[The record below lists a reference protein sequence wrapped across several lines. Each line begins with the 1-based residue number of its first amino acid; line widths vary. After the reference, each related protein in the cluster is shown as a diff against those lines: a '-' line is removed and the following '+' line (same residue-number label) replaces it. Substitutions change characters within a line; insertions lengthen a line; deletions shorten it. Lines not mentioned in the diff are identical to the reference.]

1 MIYLILAIISSAL
14 VSIIMRLSEKHVSG
28 NVGMLAVNYLMCI
41 TIAGIGSGFGNL
53 FPQVDGFGFTLGL
66 GLFNGLLYLAGFVLL
81 QVNVKRNGVVMSST
95 FMKLGVLVSMVVSI
109 GFFGEKPEVFQVIGF
124 LLAVAAII
132 LINFEKEQTTM
143 GFKAGLIL
151 LLLAGGGGD
160 AMSKVFEVLG
170 NPELSEQF
178 LLYTFGSALILCI
191 ALMVYKKEKP
201 GKLELLFGLLIGVPN
216 FYSAKFL
223 LKALGSVPAV
233 ITYPTY
239 SIATIV
245 VVSLTGV
252 LFFKEK
258 VGKRQKIAMG
268 IIFVALALLNI

>member
-1 MIYLILAIISSAL
+1 MIYLVLAILSSAL

-81 QVNVKRNGVVMSST
+81 QINVKRNGVVMSST
-95 FMKLGVLVSMVVSI
+95 FMKLGVLVPMVVSI
-109 GFFGEKPEVFQVIGF
+109 GFFGEKPELFQVIGF
-124 LLAVAAII
+124 CLAVLAII

-170 NPELSEQF
+170 NSELTEQF
-178 LLYTFGSALILCI
+178 LLYTFGSALLLCI
-191 ALMVYKKEKP
+191 ALMVFRKEKP
-201 GKLELLFGLLIGVPN
+201 GKKELLFGLLIGVPN

-252 LFFKEK
+252 VFFKEK

>member
-1 MIYLILAIISSAL
+1 MIYLILAILSSAL

-53 FPQVDGFGFTLGL
+53 FPQMDGFGFTLGL
-66 GLFNGLLYLAGFVLL
+66 GLFNGILYLAGFVLL
-81 QVNVKRNGVVMSST
+81 QINVKRNGVVMSST
-95 FMKLGVLVSMVVSI
+95 FMKLGVLVPMVVSI
-109 GFFGEKPEVFQVIGF
+109 GFFGENPEIFQVIGF
-124 LLAVAAII
+124 ILAILAII

-143 GFKAGLIL
+143 EFKAGLIL

-178 LLYTFGSALILCI
+178 LLYTFGSALILCTG
-191 ALMVYKKEKP
+191 LMIYKREKLGIKEI
-201 GKLELLFGLLIGVPN
+201 LFGLLIGVPN

-252 LFFKEK
+252 IFFEEK

-268 IIFVALALLNI
+268 IIFIALALLNI

>member
-1 MIYLILAIISSAL
+1 MIYLILAILSSAL

-41 TIAGIGSGFGNL
+41 TIAGIGSGMGNL
-53 FPQVDGFGFTLGL
+53 FPQVEGFGFTLAL

-81 QVNVKRNGVVMSST
+81 QINVKRNGVVMSST
-95 FMKLGVLVSMVVSI
+95 FMKLGVLVPMIVSI
-109 GFFGEKPEVFQVIGF
+109 GFFGEKPEIFQVLGF
-124 LLAVAAII
+124 ILAVAAII

-143 GFKAGLIL
+143 EFKAGLIL

-170 NPELSEQF
+170 NPVLSEQF
-178 LLYTFGSALILCI
+178 LLYTFGSALILCTG
-191 ALMVYKKEKP
+191 LMVYKKEKL
-201 GKLELLFGLLIGVPN
+201 GIKEVLFGLLIGVPN

>member
-1 MIYLILAIISSAL
+1 MIYLILAILSSAL

-53 FPQVDGFGFTLGL
+53 FPQTEGFGFALGL
-66 GLFNGLLYLAGFVLL
+66 GLFNGVLYLAGFVLL
-81 QVNVKRNGVVMSST
+81 QINVKRNGVVMSST
-95 FMKLGVLVSMVVSI
+95 FMKLGVLVPMAVSI
-109 GFFGEKPEVFQVIGF
+109 GFFGEKPEVFQVLGF
-124 LLAVAAII
+124 CLAILAII

-143 GFKAGLIL
+143 EFKAGLIL

-170 NPELSEQF
+170 NPALSEQF
-178 LLYTFGSALILCI
+178 LLYTFGSAMILCI
-191 ALMVYKKEKP
+191 CLMMVKKEK
-201 GKLELLFGLLIGVPN
+201 LEKKAFFWGLLIGIPN

-223 LKALGSVPAV
+223 LKALSSVPAV

-245 VVSLTGV
+245 VVSMTGV

>member
-1 MIYLILAIISSAL
+1 MIYLLLAILSSAF

-81 QVNVKRNGVVMSST
+81 QINVKRNGVVMSST
-95 FMKLGVLVSMVVSI
+95 FMKLGVLVPMVVSI
-109 GFFGEKPEVFQVIGF
+109 GFFGEKPEVIQILGF
-124 LLAVAAII
+124 CLAILAII

-170 NPELSEQF
+170 NPALSEQF

-191 ALMVYKKEKP
+191 CLMAVKKEKME
-201 GKLELLFGLLIGVPN
+201 KKAFFWGLLIGIPN

-223 LKALGSVPAV
+223 LMALRSVPAV

>member
-1 MIYLILAIISSAL
+1 MIYLLLAILSSAL

-53 FPQVDGFGFTLGL
+53 FPQVEGFGFTLGL

-81 QVNVKRNGVVMSST
+81 QINVKRNGVVMSST
-95 FMKLGVLVSMVVSI
+95 FMKLGVLVPMIVSI
-109 GFFGEKPEVFQVIGF
+109 GFFGEKPEAVQILGF
-124 LLAVAAII
+124 CLAILAII

-143 GFKAGLIL
+143 EFKAGLIL

-170 NPELSEQF
+170 NPALSEQF
-178 LLYTFGSALILCI
+178 LLYTFGSALILCVG
-191 ALMVYKKEKP
+191 LMAVKKEKME
-201 GKLELLFGLLIGVPN
+201 KKAFFWGLLIGIPN

-223 LKALGSVPAV
+223 LKALSSVPAV

-252 LFFKEK
+252 VFFKEK

>member
-1 MIYLILAIISSAL
+1 MIYLVLAIISSAL

-41 TIAGIGSGFGNL
+41 TIAGIGSGAGNL
-53 FPQVDGFGFTLGL
+53 FPQAEGFGFTLGL
-66 GLFNGLLYLAGFVLL
+66 GLFNGILYLAGFVLL
-81 QVNVKRNGVVMSST
+81 QINVKRNGVVMSST
-95 FMKLGVLVSMVVSI
+95 FMKLGVLVPMVVSI
-109 GFFGEKPEVFQVIGF
+109 GFFGEKPEIFQVIGF
-124 LLAVAAII
+124 LLAVAAIV

-143 GFKAGLIL
+143 EFKAGLIL

-160 AMSKVFEVLG
+160 AMSKVFEVMG
-170 NPELSEQF
+170 NPALSEQF

-191 ALMVYKKEKP
+191 GLMIYKKEK
-201 GKLELLFGLLIGVPN
+201 LEKMTILFGLLIGIPN

-245 VVSLTGV
+245 AVSLTGV
-252 LFFKEK
+252 IFFKEK

>member
-1 MIYLILAIISSAL
+1 MIYLVLAIISSAL

-41 TIAGIGSGFGNL
+41 TIAGIGSGAGNL
-53 FPQVDGFGFTLGL
+53 FPQAEGFGFTLGL
-66 GLFNGLLYLAGFVLL
+66 GLFNGILYLAGFVLL
-81 QVNVKRNGVVMSST
+81 QINVKRNGVVMSST
-95 FMKLGVLVSMVVSI
+95 FMKLGVLVPMVVSI
-109 GFFGEKPEVFQVIGF
+109 GFFGEKPEIFQVIGF
-124 LLAVAAII
+124 LLAVAAIV

-143 GFKAGLIL
+143 EFKVGLIL

-160 AMSKVFEVLG
+160 AMSKVFEVMG
-170 NPELSEQF
+170 NPALSEQF

-191 ALMVYKKEKP
+191 GLMIYKKEK
-201 GKLELLFGLLIGVPN
+201 LEKMTILFGLLIGIPN

-245 VVSLTGV
+245 AVSLTGV
-252 LFFKEK
+252 IFFKEK

>member
-1 MIYLILAIISSAL
+1 MIYLLLAIISSAL

-41 TIAGIGSGFGNL
+41 IIAGIGSGAGNL
-53 FPQVDGFGFTLGL
+53 FPQADGFGFTLGL
-66 GLFNGLLYLAGFVLL
+66 GLFNGFLYLAGFVLL
-81 QVNVKRNGVVMSST
+81 QINVKRNGVVMSST
-95 FMKLGVLVSMVVSI
+95 FMKLGVLVPMVVSI
-109 GFFGEKPEVFQVIGF
+109 GFFGEKPAAVQVLGF
-124 LLAVAAII
+124 VLAIAAIV

-170 NPELSEQF
+170 NPQLSEQF
-178 LLYTFGSALILCI
+178 LLYTFGSALILCV
-191 ALMVYKKEKP
+191 ALMVLKKEKP
-201 GKLELLFGLLIGVPN
+201 GKMELLFGLLIGIPN

-268 IIFVALALLNI
+268 IIFIALALLNV

>member
-1 MIYLILAIISSAL
+1 MIYLILAILSSAL

-41 TIAGIGSGFGNL
+41 AIAGIGSGIGNL
-53 FPQVDGFGFTLGL
+53 FPQVEGFGFTLGL

-81 QVNVKRNGVVMSST
+81 QINVKRNGVVMSST
-95 FMKLGVLVSMVVSI
+95 FMKLGVLVPMVISI
-109 GFFGEKPEVFQVIGF
+109 GIFGEKPEIFQIFGF

-143 GFKAGLIL
+143 EFKTGLIL

-160 AMSKVFEVLG
+160 AMSKVYEVLG
-170 NPELSEQF
+170 NPALSEQF
-178 LLYTFGSALILCI
+178 LLYTFGSALILCVG
-191 ALMVYKKEKP
+191 LMIYKKEKL
-201 GKLELLFGLLIGVPN
+201 GIKEILFGLLIGIPN

-252 LFFKEK
+252 IFFKEK

>member
-1 MIYLILAIISSAL
+1 MIYLILAILSSAL

-53 FPQVDGFGFTLGL
+53 FPQMDGFGFTLGL
-66 GLFNGLLYLAGFVLL
+66 GLFNGILYLAGFVLL
-81 QVNVKRNGVVMSST
+81 QINVKRNGVVMSST
-95 FMKLGVLVSMVVSI
+95 FMKLGVLVPMVVSI
-109 GFFGEKPEVFQVIGF
+109 GFFGENPEIFQVIGF
-124 LLAVAAII
+124 ILAILAII

-143 GFKAGLIL
+143 EFKAGLIL

-178 LLYTFGSALILCI
+178 LLYTFGSALVLCTG
-191 ALMVYKKEKP
+191 LMIYKREKLGIKEI
-201 GKLELLFGLLIGVPN
+201 LFGLLIGVPN

-252 LFFKEK
+252 IFFEEK

-268 IIFVALALLNI
+268 IIFIALALLNI

>member
-1 MIYLILAIISSAL
+1 MIYLLLAILSSAL

-41 TIAGIGSGFGNL
+41 TIAGLGSGAGNF
-53 FPQVDGFGFTLGL
+53 FPQVDGFGFALGL
-66 GLFNGLLYLAGFVLL
+66 GLVNGILYLAGFVLL

-95 FMKLGVLVSMVVSI
+95 FMKLGVLVPMIVSI
-109 GFFGEKPEVFQVIGF
+109 GVFGEKPEIFQVIGF
-124 LLAVAAII
+124 ILAVLAII

-170 NPELSEQF
+170 NPDLSEQF

-191 ALMVYKKEKP
+191 GLMIFRKEKP
-201 GKLELLFGLLIGVPN
+201 GKMELVFGLLIGIPN

-252 LFFKEK
+252 IFFKEK
-258 VGKRQKIAMG
+258 VGKRQKIAMA

>member
-1 MIYLILAIISSAL
+1 MIYLILAILSSAL

-41 TIAGIGSGFGNL
+41 AIAGIGSGIGNL
-53 FPQVDGFGFTLGL
+53 FPQVEGFGFTLGL

-81 QVNVKRNGVVMSST
+81 QINVKRNGVVMSST
-95 FMKLGVLVSMVVSI
+95 FMKLGVLVPMVVSI
-109 GFFGEKPEVFQVIGF
+109 GIFGEKPEIFQIFGF

-143 GFKAGLIL
+143 EFKTGLIL

-160 AMSKVFEVLG
+160 AMSKVYEVLG
-170 NPELSEQF
+170 NPALSEQF
-178 LLYTFGSALILCI
+178 LLYTFGSALILCVG
-191 ALMVYKKEKP
+191 LMIYKKEKL
-201 GKLELLFGLLIGVPN
+201 GIKEILFGLLIGIPN

-239 SIATIV
+239 SIAKIV

-252 LFFKEK
+252 IFFKEK

>member
-1 MIYLILAIISSAL
+1 MIYLILAILSSAL
-14 VSIIMRLSEKHVSG
+14 VSIIMRLSEKHISG

-81 QVNVKRNGVVMSST
+81 QINVKRNGVVMSST
-95 FMKLGVLVSMVVSI
+95 FMKLGVLVPMVVSI
-109 GFFGEKPEVFQVIGF
+109 GFFGEKPEIFQVLGF

-143 GFKAGLIL
+143 EFKAGLIL

-178 LLYTFGSALILCI
+178 LLYTFGSALILCV
-191 ALMVYKKEKP
+191 ALMVIKGEKP
-201 GKLELLFGLLIGVPN
+201 GKLEFLFGLLIGIPN

-223 LKALGSVPAV
+223 LKALSSVPAV

-268 IIFVALALLNI
+268 IIFVALALLNV

>member
-1 MIYLILAIISSAL
+1 MIYLMLAILSSAL

-53 FPQVDGFGFTLGL
+53 FPQVNGFGFTLGL

-81 QVNVKRNGVVMSST
+81 QINVKRNGVVMSST
-95 FMKLGVLVSMVVSI
+95 FMKLGVLVPMIVSI
-109 GFFGEKPEVFQVIGF
+109 GFFGEKPEIFQVIGF
-124 LLAVAAII
+124 VLAVAAII

-143 GFKAGLIL
+143 EFKAGLIL

-178 LLYTFGSALILCI
+178 LLFTFGSALILCV
-191 ALMVYKKEKP
+191 ALMVLKKEKP
-201 GKLELLFGLLIGVPN
+201 GKMELLFGLLIGVPN

>member
-1 MIYLILAIISSAL
+1 MIYLILAILSSAL

-41 TIAGIGSGFGNL
+41 TIAGIGSGVGNL
-53 FPQVDGFGFTLGL
+53 FPQVDGFGFTVGL
-66 GLFNGLLYLAGFVLL
+66 GLFNGVLYLAGFVLL
-81 QVNVKRNGVVMSST
+81 QINVKRNGVVMSST
-95 FMKLGVLVSMVVSI
+95 FMKLGVLVPMIVSI
-109 GFFGEKPEVFQVIGF
+109 GFFGEKPAIFQILGF
-124 LLAVAAII
+124 CLAVLAII

-143 GFKAGLIL
+143 EFKAGLIL

-170 NPELSEQF
+170 NPSLSEQF
-178 LLYTFGSALILCI
+178 LLYTFGSALLLCI
-191 ALMVYKKEKP
+191 ALMVLKKERL

-233 ITYPTY
+233 IAYPTY

-245 VVSLTGV
+245 AVSLTGIV
-252 LFFKEK
+252 IFKEK

>member
-1 MIYLILAIISSAL
+1 MIYLILAILSSAL

-53 FPQVDGFGFTLGL
+53 FPQTEGFGFALGL
-66 GLFNGLLYLAGFVLL
+66 GLFNGVLYLAGFVLL
-81 QVNVKRNGVVMSST
+81 QINVKRNGVVMSST
-95 FMKLGVLVSMVVSI
+95 FMKLGVLVPMAVSI
-109 GFFGEKPEVFQVIGF
+109 GFFGEKPEVFQVLGF
-124 LLAVAAII
+124 CLAILAII

-143 GFKAGLIL
+143 EFKAGLIL

-170 NPELSEQF
+170 NSALSEQF
-178 LLYTFGSALILCI
+178 LLYTFGSALVLCVV
-191 ALMVYKKEKP
+191 LMMIKKEK
-201 GKLELLFGLLIGVPN
+201 LEKKAFFWGLLIGIPN

-223 LKALGSVPAV
+223 LKALSSVPAV

-245 VVSLTGV
+245 VVSMTGV

-258 VGKRQKIAMG
+258 VGRRQKIAMG

>member
-1 MIYLILAIISSAL
+1 MIYLVLAILSSAL

-81 QVNVKRNGVVMSST
+81 QINVKRNGVVMSST
-95 FMKLGVLVSMVVSI
+95 FMKLGVLVPMVVSI
-109 GFFGEKPEVFQVIGF
+109 GFFGEKPEIFQILGF

-170 NPELSEQF
+170 NPDLSEQF

-191 ALMVYKKEKP
+191 ALMVFKKEKP

>member
-1 MIYLILAIISSAL
+1 MIYLLLAILSSAL
-14 VSIIMRLSEKHVSG
+14 VSIIMRLSEKQVSG

-41 TIAGIGSGFGNL
+41 IIAGIGSGFGNL
-53 FPQVDGFGFTLGL
+53 FPKVDGFAFTLGI

-81 QVNVKRNGVVMSST
+81 QINVKRNGVVMSST
-95 FMKLGVLVSMVVSI
+95 FMKLGVLVPMVVSI
-109 GFFGEKPEVFQVIGF
+109 GFFGEKPEAIQLLGF
-124 LLAVAAII
+124 CLAILAII

-170 NPELSEQF
+170 NPALSEQF

-191 ALMVYKKEKP
+191 CLMAVKKEKME
-201 GKLELLFGLLIGVPN
+201 KKAFFWGLLIGIPN

-245 VVSLTGV
+245 VVSLTGIV
-252 LFFKEK
+252 FFKEK

>member
-1 MIYLILAIISSAL
+1 MIYLILAILSSAL

-66 GLFNGLLYLAGFVLL
+66 GLFNGILYLAGFVLL
-81 QVNVKRNGVVMSST
+81 QINVKRNGVVMSST
-95 FMKLGVLVSMVVSI
+95 FMKLGVLVPMVVSI
-109 GFFGEKPEVFQVIGF
+109 GFFGEKPEVLQVIGF
-124 LLAVAAII
+124 ILAVLAIV

-191 ALMVYKKEKP
+191 GLMALKREKP
-201 GKLELLFGLLIGVPN
+201 GKMELLFGLLIGIPN

-252 LFFKEK
+252 IFFKEK